1 MNNLS
6 FLNKVI
12 KHAKK
17 NNNMDILENAT
28 LYNIKSM
35 YTDLKTMYVLQKGG
49 VIKIP
54 VLLLKDD
61 QINLIKKHLWV

>member
-1 MNNLS
+1 
-6 FLNKVI
+6 
-12 KHAKK
+12 
-17 NNNMDILENAT
+17 MDILENAT